1 MKVPAIHTID
11 AREHGFLEGMSK
23 HYKWNPAQVYTQ
35 INLSV
40 AGTIESL
47 RKKKVVYADL
57 KNALIPHSDRKEIA
71 FVFDSRQVPS
81 SWYGYEIAKVF
92 VPLLDEKSI
101 NSILLG
107 DYIGDY
113 RHAEMYRTL
122 FFQNIHQ
129 HKDINY
135 KIHEL
140 FYIIYLNNLSDEHF
154 NRLHSGLKEM
164 NAYVGYFDLT
174 YSSPLKSILSTI
186 LVRAILKYKSTIINP
201 TEADIDE
208 NLTGFPFEENGY
220 RVIGIDDL
228 TYGIFLSYKIERA
241 VFPRYEADH
250 QFSLNALSEEV
261 RDTSDLKLV
270 IEEAKLGYL
279 RKVKSGSMELAG
291 LTKITIEDLSKLIR
305 NKLKNNYLFNL
316 TFNPEH
322 EVMKFNILIEVP
334 RSDRDK
340 PMKLTVAL
348 EYAPR
353 LETLRLITMF

>member
-23 HYKWNPAQVYTQ
+23 HFKWNPAQVYTQ

-40 AGTIESL
+40 AGTIEVL
-47 RKKKVVYADL
+47 RKKKIAYTDL

-71 FVFDSRQVPS
+71 FVFDSTLVSS
-81 SWYGYEIAKVF
+81 SWYGYEIAKGF
-92 VPLLDEKSI
+92 VPLFDKKSI

-113 RHAEMYRTL
+113 KHAGMYKNL
-122 FFQNIHQ
+122 FFQNIQ
-129 HKDINY
+129 SHKEISY

-140 FYIIYLNNLSDEHF
+140 FYIVYLNNLSDEHF
-154 NRLHSGLKEM
+154 NRLHTGLKEM

-174 YSSPLKSILSTI
+174 YSSPLKTVLSTI

-220 RVIGIDDL
+220 RVIGINDL
-228 TYGIFLSYKIERA
+228 AYGMFLSYKIERE
-241 VFPRYEADH
+241 VFPGYEADH
-250 QFSLNALSEEV
+250 HFSLNALSEEV
-261 RDTSDLKLV
+261 CDPSDLKLV
-270 IEEAKLGYL
+270 IEEAKLEYL
-279 RKVKSGSMELAG
+279 RNDKSGSMELAG
-291 LTKITIEDLSKLIR
+291 LSKITTEALATLIR
-305 NKLKNNYLFNL
+305 TKLKSNYLFNL
-316 TFNPEH
+316 TFNPEY

-334 RSDRDK
+334 RSDCDK

-353 LETLRLITMF
+353 LKTLRLITMF